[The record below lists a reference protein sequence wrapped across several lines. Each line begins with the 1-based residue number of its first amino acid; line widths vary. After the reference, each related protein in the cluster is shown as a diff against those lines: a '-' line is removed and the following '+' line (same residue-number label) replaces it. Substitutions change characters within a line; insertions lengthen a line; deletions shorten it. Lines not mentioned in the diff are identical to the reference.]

1 MPAELPPAVG
11 VVVLI
16 PEGGTEVA
24 GVVVVMVVVVAERN

>member
-1 MPAELPPAVG
+1 VPAELLQAVG

-16 PEGGTEVA
+16 TEVGTAVA